1 MEEQMLQEQNSIL
14 LKIGSIYNSLTKAE
28 KKVADYVLEN
38 SNEVIYLSVTEL
50 AERCGCGE
58 TTVIRFCRHI
68 GLTGFQDFKLNIA
81 KDIVRPE
88 MNIHEQVSFEDSIDT
103 LVQKI
108 TTENMTALSN
118 TVKLLSLKELER
130 AVEAIVNANRIEFYG
145 VGASGYTAL
154 DAKYKFLRL
163 GLNVDA
169 MLDAH
174 IQAIS
179 AVNLSD
185 KDVAVGI
192 SFSGSTKDT
201 VETCRL
207 AKNAGAKVICI
218 TNYARSPIT
227 SVADIVL
234 LTSVRETPLRSGALT
249 SKIAQLHVL
258 DLLYT
263 TVALRL
269 KDKAVQSLNRTAKAV
284 LEKLF

>member
-1 MEEQMLQEQNSIL
+1 MQEQNSIL